1 MYARTA
7 RWFSESESKRHVRKQ
22 PEEQPRPRKFQLPT
36 VGYGPT
42 AAGNSANQPEAS
54 RKKNSSQG
62 DSANLQCDED
72 SFFTDGSKCARCL
85 GLSYVPIDDE
95 DDEDNEAES
104 LSISLDRL
112 AAA

>member
-1 MYARTA
+1 MRLAQSGRVEFASGAAHILGETD
-7 RWFSESESKRHVRKQ
+7 SETKGLIMDS
-22 PEEQPRPRKFQLPT
+22 FA
-36 VGYGPT
+36 Y
-42 AAGNSANQPEAS
+42 S
-54 RKKNSSQG
+54 RCV
-62 DSANLQCDED
+62 QCDED

-95 DDEDNEAES
+95 DDEEES

>member
-1 MYARTA
+1 MDSFAY
-7 RWFSESESKRHVRKQ
+7 
-22 PEEQPRPRKFQLPT
+22 
-36 VGYGPT
+36 
-42 AAGNSANQPEAS
+42 S
-54 RKKNSSQG
+54 RCV
-62 DSANLQCDED
+62 QCDED

-95 DDEDNEAES
+95 DDEEES